1 MNIRPKNIIVVGGA
15 TGIGYATAQLL
26 MENGAE
32 SVVLAG
38 RSEKKLQKAAESL
51 KKEKNAT
58 NVFTH
63 KLDIS
68 KVAYHEIFFKEVENM
83 LGKVP
88 DGLVI
93 SSGINYGASNWHG
106 FNITE
111 DDYDNVMNINLK
123 GPFFMIRNFSNYI
136 YEKKLR
142 ANICVVSSISAHR
155 DLLGV
160 YQVTKNA
167 LSGIVHAYGKHL
179 VQRGIV
185 LNCVE
190 PGSTDTDM
198 MPHLRKYSDGIRAGE
213 EWKDNA
219 LKRVLRPR
227 EIADAICYLMSEN
240 CEILSGTCMLAGG
253 GCRGLS
259 R

>member
-1 MNIRPKNIIVVGGA
+1 MKIRPKNVIVIGGG

-26 MENGAE
+26 LDNGVD
-32 SVVLAG
+32 SVILAG
-38 RSEKKLQKAAESL
+38 RTKSKLLDAVSNLRFSENQSVITE
-51 KKEKNAT
+51 E
-58 NVFTH
+58 F
-63 KLDIS
+63 DIS
-68 KVAYHEIFFKEVENM
+68 KVTNHRTWIDRVETV

-93 SSGINYGASNWHG
+93 SSGVNYSAANWHG

-111 DDYDNVMNINLK
+111 KDYDRVMSINLK
-123 GPFFMIRNFSNYI
+123 GPFFLIRNFSNYVF
-136 YEKKLR
+136 EKHSK

-155 DLLGV
+155 DLLSV
-160 YQVTKNA
+160 YQVSKNA

-190 PGSTDTDM
+190 PGTTDTDM
-198 MPHLRKYSDGIRAGE
+198 MPHLKKFTDGLRDGE

-219 LKRVLRPR
+219 LKRVLRPE
-227 EIADAICYLMSEN
+227 EIANVICYLMSDVSDV
-240 CEILSGTCMLAGG
+240 LSGTCLLAGG
-253 GCRGLS
+253 GCRS
-259 R
+259 IFR

>member
-1 MNIRPKNIIVVGGA
+1 MNIRPKNVIVVGGA
-15 TGIGYATAQLL
+15 TGIGFATAQLL
-26 MENGAE
+26 LENGAE
-32 SVVLAG
+32 SVILSG
-38 RSEKKLQKAAESL
+38 RSEEKLQKAAESL
-51 KKEKNAT
+51 KVENSSQKILTVK
-58 NVFTH
+58 F
-63 KLDIS
+63 DIS
-68 KVAYHEIFFKEVENM
+68 KVSLHGAFFDNVEGL
-83 LGKVP
+83 LGKTP

-93 SSGINYGASNWHG
+93 SSGINYGAGNWHG
-106 FNITE
+106 FDITE
-111 DDYDNVMNINLK
+111 VNYDKVMDINLK

-136 YEKKLR
+136 YEKGLR

-179 VQRGIV
+179 AQRGII

-198 MPHLRKYSDGIRAGE
+198 MPHLRKYTDGIRSGE

-240 CEILSGTCMLAGG
+240 CEVLSGTCLLAGG
-253 GCRGLS
+253 GCKSIPR
-259 R
+259 